1 MKTRAGL
8 LKTLTRFSD
17 CSKVCLARV
26 GDNTMWTLHS
36 VDREEL
42 AQTSRQIAEVQLN
55 MMKLSRELACVSRQ
69 IRALAAGRH
78 CQDVAAR
85 GKRRELAV
93 PDSKVT
99 EIETGQRS
107 AFAAVST
114 EYGAVVL
121 RVPKDGTEVWPEEE
135 YGRFETWTQA
145 QSFARLLN
153 QRHGL
158 DPVDAQ
164 HIVVSAALAA
174 AKPAKQET

>member
-1 MKTRAGL
+1 MKNRAGL
-8 LKTLTRFSD
+8 LKTLMRFD
-17 CSKVCLARV
+17 RCSKMFLTRMANHSTGMLA
-26 GDNTMWTLHS
+26 S

-55 MMKLSRELACVSRQ
+55 MMKLSRELAFVSRQ

-78 CQDVAAR
+78 CQDVTAR
-85 GKRRELAV
+85 GKRRALSV
-93 PDSKVT
+93 PDKVT
-99 EIETGQRS
+99 GIEAEQRL

-121 RVPKDGTEVWPEEE
+121 RVPRDGSGVWPEEE

-164 HIVVSAALAA
+164 HIVASAALAA
-174 AKPAKQET
+174 AKPAKQKT